1 MLEAMFRTIF
11 SHIFPPRCLLCGDH
25 ALSCTLGVCSRCISR
40 IRPVPPPVCTVCGN
54 PSGTEGI
61 CIGCQTDPP
70 PYDRLMS
77 AALFEGPLK
86 DMIHAFKYADAT
98 YYKKYLTRIL
108 YDLVQ
113 DELAHC
119 DLITFVPLHWSRM
132 MARGYNQAALLAQG
146 LSRLTRIPVGYGVL
160 KKTRA
165 TPTQVGLSR
174 DQRKKNLSGTFRA
187 QSVSGKA
194 VLVIDDVI
202 TTGHTALEVSRALKK
217 AGSHHV
223 VFASVGRIVA

>member
-1 MLEAMFRTIF
+1 MFDAMLRSIF
-11 SHIFPPRCLLCGDH
+11 AHIFPARCLVCGDH
-25 ALSCTLGVCSRCISR
+25 AVSSTLGVCSRCCSR
-40 IRPVPPPVCTVCGN
+40 IRPVPRPVCTVCGK
-54 PSGTEGI
+54 PSGIEDI

-86 DMIHAFKYADAT
+86 EMIHAFKYADAT
-98 YYKKYLTRIL
+98 YYKKFLTRLL

-113 DELAHC
+113 EELARC

-132 MARGYNQAALLAQG
+132 MARGYNQAALMAAD

-160 KKTRA
+160 MKTRA

-174 DQRKKNLSGTFRA
+174 HQRKMNLSGTFQA
-187 QSVSGKA
+187 QGVSGKA

-217 AGSHHV
+217 AGADHV
-223 VFASVGRIVA
+223 LFASVGRIVA